1 MSRSKPKKMSKL
13 KPYSFIPAGS
23 FPSFMKKK
31 ENKKPASD
39 DIAYLADGLLSY
51 KKETNKEFYSL
62 YSFVLESVSTILSFI
77 L

>member
-1 MSRSKPKKMSKL
+1 MSRSKRKKMSKL

-39 DIAYLADGLLSY
+39 DIVYLADGL
-51 KKETNKEFYSL
+51 
-62 YSFVLESVSTILSFI
+62 SFL
-77 L
+77 

>member
-1 MSRSKPKKMSKL
+1 MSRSKLKKMSKL
-13 KPYSFIPAGS
+13 KSYSFIPAGG

-39 DIAYLADGLLSY
+39 DIVHLADGLSFLQ
-51 KKETNKEFYSL
+51 ERNKEFYSL